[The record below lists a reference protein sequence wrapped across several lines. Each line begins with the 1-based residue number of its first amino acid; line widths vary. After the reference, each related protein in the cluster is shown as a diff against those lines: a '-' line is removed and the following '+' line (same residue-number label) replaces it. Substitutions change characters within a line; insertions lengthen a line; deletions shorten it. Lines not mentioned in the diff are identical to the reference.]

1 MQDNQTRGG
10 LPLPIKPKSNNQSL
24 YIMKKNYT
32 YLGTTKA
39 NHTTIISLGMQF
51 GLQHIRKMS
60 IGEAIA
66 KRANEGDERCISACE
81 EHPELFGVES
91 I

>member
-1 MQDNQTRGG
+1 
-10 LPLPIKPKSNNQSL
+10 
-24 YIMKKNYT
+24 MKKNYT

-39 NHTTIISLGMQF
+39 NHSALISLGMQF

-66 KRANEGDERCISACE
+66 KRANEGDERCIAACE

>member
-1 MQDNQTRGG
+1 
-10 LPLPIKPKSNNQSL
+10 
-24 YIMKKNYT
+24 MKKNYT

-39 NHTTIISLGMQF
+39 NHTAIIRLGVQF

-60 IGEAIA
+60 MGEAIA
-66 KRANEGDERCISACE
+66 LRANEGDERYMAACE

>member
-1 MQDNQTRGG
+1 MN
-10 LPLPIKPKSNNQSL
+10 
-24 YIMKKNYT
+24 KNYT
-32 YLGTTKA
+32 NLGTTKA
-39 NHTTIISLGMQF
+39 NHSAIISLGMQF
-51 GLQHIRKMS
+51 GLLHIRKMS

-66 KRANEGDERCISACE
+66 KRANEGDERCIGACE

>member
-1 MQDNQTRGG
+1 
-10 LPLPIKPKSNNQSL
+10 
-24 YIMKKNYT
+24 MKKTYT
-32 YLGTTKA
+32 YLETTIT
-39 NHTTIISLGMQF
+39 NHTAIISLGMQF

-66 KRANEGDERCISACE
+66 LRANEGDERCISACE

>member
-1 MQDNQTRGG
+1 MSTDDNNRIT
-10 LPLPIKPKSNNQSL
+10 NQIFMH
-24 YIMKKNYT
+24 YEKNYT

-39 NHTTIISLGMQF
+39 NHIAIISLGMQF

-66 KRANEGDERCISACE
+66 LRANEGDERYMAACE

>member
-1 MQDNQTRGG
+1 
-10 LPLPIKPKSNNQSL
+10 
-24 YIMKKNYT
+24 
-32 YLGTTKA
+32 
-39 NHTTIISLGMQF
+39 MQF

-66 KRANEGDERCISACE
+66 LRANEGDERYMAACE

>member
-1 MQDNQTRGG
+1 
-10 LPLPIKPKSNNQSL
+10 
-24 YIMKKNYT
+24 MKKNYT

-39 NHTTIISLGMQF
+39 NHTAIISLGMRF

-66 KRANEGDERCISACE
+66 LRANEGYERYMAACE
-81 EHPELFGVES
+81 EHPELFVVES

>member
-1 MQDNQTRGG
+1 
-10 LPLPIKPKSNNQSL
+10 
-24 YIMKKNYT
+24 MKKNYT

-39 NHTTIISLGMQF
+39 NHTAIISLGMRF

-66 KRANEGDERCISACE
+66 LRANEGDERYMAACK

>member
-1 MQDNQTRGG
+1 
-10 LPLPIKPKSNNQSL
+10 
-24 YIMKKNYT
+24 MKKNYT

-39 NHTTIISLGMQF
+39 NHTAIISLGMQF

-66 KRANEGDERCISACE
+66 LMANEGDESYMAACE
-81 EHPELFGVES
+81 EHPEFFGVES

>member
-1 MQDNQTRGG
+1 MQDNQTWGG
-10 LPLPIKPKSNNQSL
+10 ATLPTKQSQTIKSL

-39 NHTTIISLGMQF
+39 NHSRLISLGMQF
-51 GLQHIRKMS
+51 GLQNIRKMS

>member
-1 MQDNQTRGG
+1 M
-10 LPLPIKPKSNNQSL
+10 
-24 YIMKKNYT
+24 
-32 YLGTTKA
+32 
-39 NHTTIISLGMQF
+39 TIISLGMKF

-66 KRANEGDERCISACE
+66 LRANEGDERCIAACE

>member
-1 MQDNQTRGG
+1 
-10 LPLPIKPKSNNQSL
+10 
-24 YIMKKNYT
+24 MKKNYT

-51 GLQHIRKMS
+51 GLLHIRK

-66 KRANEGDERCISACE
+66 KRANEGDERCITACE

>member
-1 MQDNQTRGG
+1 M
-10 LPLPIKPKSNNQSL
+10 
-24 YIMKKNYT
+24 
-32 YLGTTKA
+32 
-39 NHTTIISLGMQF
+39 TIISLGMQF

-66 KRANEGDERCISACE
+66 LRANEGDERCIAACA

>member
-1 MQDNQTRGG
+1 MIKGG
-10 LPLPIKPKSNNQSL
+10 LMSSLSLFGIPIPLHNGLALLFNVGSSL
-24 YIMKKNYT
+24 ESIE
-32 YLGTTKA
+32 
-39 NHTTIISLGMQF
+39 
-51 GLQHIRKMS
+51 MS

-66 KRANEGDERCISACE
+66 KRANEGDERCIAACE

>member
-1 MQDNQTRGG
+1 
-10 LPLPIKPKSNNQSL
+10 
-24 YIMKKNYT
+24 MKKNYT

-39 NHTTIISLGMQF
+39 NHTAIISLGMQF

-66 KRANEGDERCISACE
+66 LRANEGNERYIAACE